1 MSCSTAGVKSSLD
14 LANISTHSS
23 IPNDTNKEYNNIRL
37 IIITPGCDP
46 NQLVNADPVSALQCT
61 VQSRPA
67 ISIQDVRVSP
77 ELGQETSHCLSTSIE
92 SSQHQWSHALVTRVP
107 L

>member
-23 IPNDTNKEYNNIRL
+23 IPKDTNKEYNNIRL
-37 IIITPGCDP
+37 IITPGCDP

-61 VQSRPA
+61 VKSW
-67 ISIQDVRVSP
+67 SVLTIQDVRVSP
-77 ELGQETSHCLSTSIE
+77 ELGQETSHCLSTSSS
-92 SSQHQWSHALVTRVP
+92 SSQHQWSQLMTE
-107 L
+107 